1 MITELS
7 GLALNRVRAN
17 PLRSALTILGVII
30 GVTAVVA
37 LVSIGTGVQDDIDE
51 QFSSLGAQTF
61 SVQPGGQAG
70 SSNAG
75 FQGPVGGASSENLA
89 SLSMST
95 TTGAPLTSDDLDTVE
110 AVPGVSL
117 AAPVATTGASV
128 STADAEVDAT
138 VLATISALGTIEAWE
153 AATGSLLPELSDDGR
168 LDVAVLG
175 SAVASDLDLNPTE
188 AVGSVVSIDGH
199 SYGVVG
205 VLDEVGLSFVNADA
219 AVVVPLAAAE
229 GPLVDR
235 DTDYSQIRVA
245 TEDDPSAVADDVS
258 AELRESRGLSGSE
271 QDDFRVVDPTS
282 IIDTA
287 AQVSG
292 TLTTMTSIIGGV
304 SLVVG
309 AIGIANMMLVA
320 VRERSREI
328 GIRRAVGATRSNV
341 TWQFLIEAVLLSLIG
356 GLVGI
361 AVGAFL
367 AGVLAVQLLGIPA
380 TVSSLAIIGALV
392 VSISVGVIAGIGP
405 AWQAARVDPT
415 VALRYE

>member
-1 MITELS
+1 M
-7 GLALNRVRAN
+7 
-17 PLRSALTILGVII
+17 
-30 GVTAVVA
+30 
-37 LVSIGTGVQDDIDE
+37 
-51 QFSSLGAQTF
+51 
-61 SVQPGGQAG
+61 
-70 SSNAG
+70 
-75 FQGPVGGASSENLA
+75 
-89 SLSMST
+89 
-95 TTGAPLTSDDLDTVE
+95 
-110 AVPGVSL
+110 
-117 AAPVATTGASV
+117 
-128 STADAEVDAT
+128 
-138 VLATISALGTIEAWE
+138 
-153 AATGSLLPELSDDGR
+153 
-168 LDVAVLG
+168 
-175 SAVASDLDLNPTE
+175 
-188 AVGSVVSIDGH
+188 
-199 SYGVVG
+199 
-205 VLDEVGLSFVNADA
+205 
-219 AVVVPLAAAE
+219 
-229 GPLVDR
+229 
-235 DTDYSQIRVA
+235 
-245 TEDDPSAVADDVS
+245 
-258 AELRESRGLSGSE
+258 
-271 QDDFRVVDPTS
+271 VDPTS

-380 TVSSLAIIGALV
+380 TVSGLAIFGALV

-405 AWQAARVDPT
+405 AWQAARVDAA

>member
-1 MITELS
+1 MIAELS
-7 GLALNRVRAN
+7 SLALNRVRAN

-61 SVQPGGQAG
+61 SVQPGGQAA
-70 SSNAG
+70 SSGDA
-75 FQGPVGGASSENLA
+75 FEGPVGGASSENLPTL
-89 SLSMST
+89 SLSTST
-95 TTGAPLTSDDLDTVE
+95 GDPLTADDLDTVE

-138 VLATISALGTIEAWE
+138 VLATTSGLGTIEAWQ
-153 AATGSLLPELSDDGR
+153 AAAGSLLPELSDDGS

-175 SAVASDLDLNPTE
+175 SALASDLSLDPAE

-199 SYGVVG
+199 SFGVVG

-219 AVVVPLAAAE
+219 AVVVPLEAAE

-245 TEDDPSAVADDVS
+245 TEDDPSAVVADVS
-258 AELRESRGLSGSE
+258 AALRESRGLSGSE

-328 GIRRAVGATRSNV
+328 GIRRAVGATRGNV
-341 TWQFLIEAVLLSLIG
+341 TWQFLIEAILLSLIG

-361 AVGAFL
+361 TAGAFL

-380 TVSSLAIIGALV
+380 TVSVLAIGGALV

-405 AWQAARVDPT
+405 AWQAARVDPA

>member
-70 SSNAG
+70 SSDAS

-89 SLSMST
+89 SLSLST

-110 AVPGVSL
+110 TVPGVSL

-128 STADAEVDAT
+128 STADAEVDAA
-138 VLATISALGTIEAWE
+138 VLATTSALGAIEAWE
-153 AATGSLLPELSDDGR
+153 AATGSLLPELSDDGS

-258 AELRESRGLSGSE
+258 AALRESRGLSGSE

-380 TVSSLAIIGALV
+380 TVSGLAIFGALV

-405 AWQAARVDPT
+405 AWQAARVDPA